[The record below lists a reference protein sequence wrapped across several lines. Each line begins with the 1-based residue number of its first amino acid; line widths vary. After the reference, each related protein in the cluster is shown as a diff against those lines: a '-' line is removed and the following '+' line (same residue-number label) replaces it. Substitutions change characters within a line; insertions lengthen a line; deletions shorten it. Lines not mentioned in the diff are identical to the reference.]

1 MAHRMPYNL
10 RPSEST
16 SNLHE
21 AVADCGTPAGCQV
34 IFLPSTEKGD
44 PENNRLMPDTPV
56 LAARSDL
63 VSNRAWPGEKP
74 PTRVCGATMPNAV
87 VNLAARNILI
97 RAFLTQCKVTH
108 RTRIHL

>member
-21 AVADCGTPAGCQV
+21 AVAGCGTPAGRQV
-34 IFLPSTEKGD
+34 IFLKYRE
-44 PENNRLMPDTPV
+44 R
-56 LAARSDL
+56 RS
-63 VSNRAWPGEKP
+63 GEKSADAGYTRPCGKIRFSLEPGLVRRP

-87 VNLAARNILI
+87 VNLAARSHLI
-97 RAFLTQCKVTH
+97 PAL
-108 RTRIHL
+108 L